1 MSTQKFTH
9 LLLTQ
14 CKSQTKYWN
23 IEIGHPQY
31 LLLCCEVFRSNL
43 NMLTNTRVVIESLF
57 LRFTMVPLCCD
68 RCECWWAAENTG
80 LHRKVWL
87 WLDSD
92 LSTSPPAAPQPSG
105 EAAAAVME
113 LAQRRGRLKNKAGEQ
128 NHCMSDFWAIVLSQ
142 VWTRLDWTL
151 SCLVVSA
158 NTGLLKE
165 MIESLTALKLFFC
178 DCFLLFFFL
187 FLLFPAEFVRC
198 QAFSEKKNTKHGQ
211 LLVPDRV

>member
-1 MSTQKFTH
+1 
-9 LLLTQ
+9 
-14 CKSQTKYWN
+14 
-23 IEIGHPQY
+23 
-31 LLLCCEVFRSNL
+31 
-43 NMLTNTRVVIESLF
+43 
-57 LRFTMVPLCCD
+57 MVPLCCD

-92 LSTSPPAAPQPSG
+92 LSTSPPAAPQPNG
-105 EAAAAVME
+105 EAAAAVMD

-128 NHCMSDFWAIVLSQ
+128 NHCMSDFLSNCIVAG
-142 VWTRLDWTL
+142 VDTTGWWTL
-151 SCLVVSA
+151 SFLVVSA

-187 FLLFPAEFVRC
+187 LFRICKISSVFRDP
-198 QAFSEKKNTKHGQ
+198 SLEKKIQNMASC
-211 LLVPDRV
+211 